1 MSAVD
6 VQVHDL
12 TYTYSSRRG
21 PLQALREVTLSV
33 ASGEFVALIGPSGC
47 GKSTLLRLL
56 AHLQQ
61 PTAGTIRLDGRPPA
75 ERVAEK
81 RIAWMAQQPALLPWL
96 TVRDN
101 ITLPGRINP
110 RHGTTAIRQ
119 VDALL
124 RSVGLADFAGAYPF
138 MLSGGMQQRVALARA
153 LALNADLWLM
163 DEPLAALDQFTRD
176 QIAREVHSLWLET
189 RPTVIWVTHQI
200 HEAVL
205 LADRVLV
212 MTPRPGTIGADLPVT
227 LAHPRD
233 DTAPEFQA
241 LVRQL
246 RLAIAG
252 QGEVIDAPT
261 R

>member
-1 MSAVD
+1 MD
-6 VQVHDL
+6 VRVNHL
-12 TYTYSSRRG
+12 HYTYSSRG
-21 PLQALREVTLSV
+21 QPLTALSDVTFSA
-33 ASGEFVALIGPSGC
+33 ASGEFVAVIGPSGC

-56 AHLQQ
+56 ANLQQ
-61 PTAGTIRLDGRPPA
+61 PTAGTIRLDGRAPA
-75 ERVAEK
+75 ELVAEK

-110 RHGTTAIRQ
+110 RPGAPIRP
-119 VDALL
+119 VDDLL
-124 RSVGLADFAGAYPF
+124 RAVGLSDFAGAYPF

-153 LALNADLWLM
+153 LALNAGLWLM
-163 DEPLAALDQFTRD
+163 DEPLAALDQLTRD
-176 QIAREVHSLWLET
+176 QIALEVRDLWFEM

-212 MTPRPGTIGADLPVT
+212 MTARPGTISADLPVT

-252 QGEVIDAPT
+252 KGSVIHAQVV
-261 R
+261 